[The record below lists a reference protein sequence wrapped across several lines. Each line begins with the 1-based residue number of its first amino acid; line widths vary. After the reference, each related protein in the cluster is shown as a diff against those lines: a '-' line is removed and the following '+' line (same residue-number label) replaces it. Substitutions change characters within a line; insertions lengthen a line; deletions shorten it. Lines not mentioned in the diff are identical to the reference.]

1 MKVAPVV
8 ADYPSAAAVCTEW
21 PDNRLV
27 FYSSKRYLSPMDE
40 ISPSLSQQ
48 LLELQNNHRE
58 LDEEILRLQTFPY
71 VDRLQIQRLK
81 KQKLLIKDM
90 IDRVK
95 DDLIPDLNA

>member
-1 MKVAPVV
+1 
-8 ADYPSAAAVCTEW
+8 
-21 PDNRLV
+21 
-27 FYSSKRYLSPMDE
+27 MDE
-40 ISPSLSQQ
+40 ISPSLNQQ